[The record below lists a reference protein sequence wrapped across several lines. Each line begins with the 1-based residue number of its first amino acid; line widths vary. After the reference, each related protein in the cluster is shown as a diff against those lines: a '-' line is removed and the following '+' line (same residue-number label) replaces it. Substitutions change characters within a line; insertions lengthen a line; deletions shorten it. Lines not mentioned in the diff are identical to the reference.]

1 MLRNNLK
8 ALQYKGFLLFEKME
22 LMPD

>member
-8 ALQYKGFLLFEKME
+8 NAENI
-22 LMPD
+22 DVD